1 MQKGLFITTL
11 VTVFL
16 AEIGDKTQLVAMGAA
31 VKSGDL
37 WTVFAAA
44 SVALVCAIGLSVLVG
59 GVVAKVLPPTALRY
73 VSGALFLAAGTWVIF
88 RG

>member
-1 MQKGLFITTL
+1 MTRSLFLTTL

-16 AEIGDKTQLVAMGAA
+16 AEFGDKTQLVAMGAA
-31 VKSGDL
+31 VKSGEL

-44 SVALVCAIGLSVLVG
+44 SLALVAAVGLSVLLG
-59 GVVAKVLPPTALRY
+59 GAVTRFLPPMALRY
-73 VSGALFLAAGTWVIF
+73 VSGGLFLAAGCWVLL